1 MNINL
6 HLKVLVGRSFYSKD
20 FQVFEFNKIIP
31 KYCFYI
37 LIRGDNVQIKELPKQ
52 GITITVN
59 ERYER
64 LLLFLEKSF
73 NIPAKELALFKTSDT
88 YDLKFLSLRTDK
100 VLQIFLQNI
109 TVKKILIKKA

>member
-1 MNINL
+1 LGGAFIGIEYNYI
-6 HLKVLVGRSFYSKD
+6 FSKD
-20 FQVFEFNKIIP
+20 FQVFEYNKVIP

-37 LIRGDNVQIKELPKQ
+37 LVRGDNVQIKELPKQ
-52 GITITVN
+52 GITMTIN

-73 NIPAKELALFKTSDT
+73 NIPVKELALFKTNDC

-100 VLQIFLQNI
+100 VLQIFLQNN
-109 TVKKILIKKA
+109 TVFIF